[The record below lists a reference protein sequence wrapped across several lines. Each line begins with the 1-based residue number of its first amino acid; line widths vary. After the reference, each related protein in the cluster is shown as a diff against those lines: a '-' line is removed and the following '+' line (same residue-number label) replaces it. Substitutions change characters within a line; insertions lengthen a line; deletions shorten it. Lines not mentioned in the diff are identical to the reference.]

1 MEEHVGDPDS
11 THTEG
16 EGGDDAPSDYLE
28 ALRARFDELASRIE
42 TATQESL
49 ERTHSLLTEQEA
61 ADQQGAEAAPV
72 APAAD
77 TDEATPADAAET
89 PDAAISDTDPVP
101 ADAPESES
109 GPSPPAVSSD
119 EELPA
124 EASAKPV
131 EADVE
136 APPEPGPPDTATPA
150 TDGEGPSEPPL
161 AAETA
166 GADADL
172 DAWDETAPPVEP
184 PRAARSRPGPPGVGT
199 PEASEPQTLGAQL
212 RSTLRPVTERR
223 SRRDIAIRVII
234 VVVLVT
240 IAFVVGRWWAENNR
254 DTPAPTQSGTEQ
266 SAPTT
271 AAPEPSEPEDVPEAA
286 AAQALVDGGFI
297 GITVEMDDGTAVLSG
312 TVETEEAKSA
322 AAAAVG
328 SVAGVTNVDNRLT
341 VALAP
346 PDPAEIPA
354 AAEQARD
361 DAGFP
366 NLGVTVIDGT
376 ATITGVIP
384 LDELDGG
391 YFAYT
396 APLRDALLA
405 VNGVDAVRTRL
416 QLRGEEGTLSRELDA
431 LVEASP
437 IVFAIGG
444 AQLTAENEQV
454 LDQAAVIIG
463 DHPGLRVIV
472 AGHTDQSGGA
482 VTNELLARERAEA
495 VVGYLVSRG
504 IPVTRL
510 TAITYGELF
519 PDLAGGPEASRRIA
533 FEVAP

>member
-1 MEEHVGDPDS
+1 M
-11 THTEG
+11 
-16 EGGDDAPSDYLE
+16 
-28 ALRARFDELASRIE
+28 
-42 TATQESL
+42 
-49 ERTHSLLTEQEA
+49 
-61 ADQQGAEAAPV
+61 
-72 APAAD
+72 
-77 TDEATPADAAET
+77 
-89 PDAAISDTDPVP
+89 
-101 ADAPESES
+101 
-109 GPSPPAVSSD
+109 
-119 EELPA
+119 
-124 EASAKPV
+124 
-131 EADVE
+131 
-136 APPEPGPPDTATPA
+136 
-150 TDGEGPSEPPL
+150 
-161 AAETA
+161 
-166 GADADL
+166 
-172 DAWDETAPPVEP
+172 
-184 PRAARSRPGPPGVGT
+184 
-199 PEASEPQTLGAQL
+199 
-212 RSTLRPVTERR
+212 
-223 SRRDIAIRVII
+223 
-234 VVVLVT
+234 
-240 IAFVVGRWWAENNR
+240 
-254 DTPAPTQSGTEQ
+254 
-266 SAPTT
+266 
-271 AAPEPSEPEDVPEAA
+271 
-286 AAQALVDGGFI
+286 
-297 GITVEMDDGTAVLSG
+297 
-312 TVETEEAKSA
+312 ETEEPKSA

-328 SVAGVTNVDNRLT
+328 SVAGVTKVDNRLT
-341 VALAP
+341 VALTP

-354 AAEQARD
+354 SAEQARD

-376 ATITGVIP
+376 ATVTGVIP

-463 DHPGLRVIV
+463 DHPGLRVVV

-495 VVGYLVSRG
+495 VVEYLISRG